1 MAIDIGER
9 PAAKAQRDAGSPGP
23 WRWSQR
29 WRDVLFLHWRA
40 ASEELRGRL
49 PAGLELDTYQGEAW
63 VSFVGFRLQDV
74 RLRGWPALPFCA
86 QMLELNFR
94 TYVRYRDEP
103 AIYFLTMHADHRWMI
118 AAARLLTP
126 LPYEL
131 ARLDYS
137 ADAEG
142 EKKAGINPAAR
153 HFTSGGVYP
162 RCFPSHLFPS
172 HLTFNCHPSGSR
184 VPLLEASFQLGEAL
198 EACAPDSLDAWLTER
213 YVAYAGTRQGRLL
226 RMQVEHD
233 PWQLREISL
242 ESCQQARGQPSKCH
256 FSTGVSALL
265 WPFESL

>member
-23 WRWSQR
+23 WRWSQH

-94 TYVRYRDEP
+94 TYVRYHDEP

-126 LPYEL
+126 LPYEM

-137 ADAEG
+137 ANAVG
-142 EKKAGINPAAR
+142 
-153 HFTSGGVYP
+153 
-162 RCFPSHLFPS
+162 
-172 HLTFNCHPSGSR
+172 
-184 VPLLEASFQLGEAL
+184 
-198 EACAPDSLDAWLTER
+198 
-213 YVAYAGTRQGRLL
+213 
-226 RMQVEHD
+226 
-233 PWQLREISL
+233 
-242 ESCQQARGQPSKCH
+242 
-256 FSTGVSALL
+256 
-265 WPFESL
+265 